1 MLGKGILAY
10 MDYRAPALTLEPPS
24 RLTFLNSTGGSA
36 SCSVIGNPRP
46 IVYWVT
52 SDGSRVSN
60 IPGLR
65 TILPNGTLFF
75 PPFPS
80 ERYRQDIHSAVY
92 RCVASNLVGKV
103 GSRDVSV
110 RAVVQ
115 QQYQVQVYDEFVI
128 RGNTAILRCQVPSYV
143 RDYVIVTT
151 WERQDGISIVS
162 NIATG
167 GRYSVLRNGELH
179 IRHTIMSD
187 FKSYRCATK
196 HLLSGEIQ
204 MSKTTGRLIITDPQ
218 GTHPPR
224 LSDTRVMVHVKQG
237 NPAEL
242 TCVAQAFPLPTYR
255 WYKKIKS
262 RLIPIEQ
269 RVGLLVASGSLY
281 FQQTNIRDSGIYICI
296 VNNSAGEK
304 RLESTLTVTAP
315 LKAEIQPKRIV
326 VDSDKSVTLTCN
338 VSGYPVEGITWLK
351 DQKPLMT
358 NGGKVRLV
366 SREVL
371 RINAV
376 GREDKGIYQCYARN
390 GEDSAQAATELA
402 LGETSPVFLDTF
414 IDRTTQPGPTVSLQC
429 VATGTPLPQIT
440 WTLDGYPVPDNDRV
454 RVGDYVSRSG
464 NVVSHV
470 NISSV
475 RVEDGG
481 HYVCTAANEVGDLR
495 HTGRL
500 NVYGPPHI
508 RTMTDISVVAGEN
521 MVVQCR
527 VAGYPISH
535 ITWEKDG
542 RRLPTNRRQQVFPNG
557 TLLVEDVQRAEDEGS
572 YSCMAQN
579 AEGATAEGGMKIH
592 VKEKPLIFPF
602 TFPPETQKE
611 GMKIRVV
618 CTVASGDPPFTI
630 TWLKDNERISMQ
642 EDVTITVLGEDFSSL
657 TIENATPKHNGRY
670 TCVVKNEAA
679 VVNYTATLTVHV
691 PARWRIQP
699 SDASVLVG
707 RSVTLDCQ
715 AEGYPQ
721 PQIRWEKAVGTTARD
736 YRPIS
741 TSYHYQIFENGSLT
755 IQDVARDDAGYY
767 LCQATN
773 GIGSELSSVISLSV
787 HESPRFET
795 KFQTQ
800 MVKKKEDVTMT
811 CSVTGDPPLTIS
823 WTRDKQALIIENDPR
838 FRLSDSKTSSGVQSE
853 LTVMS
858 VGRADSALY
867 TCIASND
874 YGQDDTNIQLI
885 VQEIPDPPRDIQV
898 EMTNSRDVK
907 ISWEPPFSGNSL
919 ITQYIIHLRE
929 NASHAENWLNETV
942 AGTETTTVL
951 SNLHPATVYELYLVA
966 ENAIGRSGLGQKV
979 IFQTEEEIPEG
990 PPSMVRAESTS
1001 SQSLRI
1007 SWEPPPKRLQ
1017 NGKIMGYYVG
1027 YKDSNKSDQYQY
1039 KTIEV
1044 KNDDNSPLVTE
1055 LKDLKKYSYYTIVV
1069 QAFNSK
1075 GAGPRSDP
1083 IVRMTFEDV
1092 PSLPPKQVECLPLSS
1107 QSIKVSWSPPPIS
1120 AIHGQLLGHKVVYR
1134 AIDDWLSIDDQEK
1147 VVQMPDDETVLKN
1160 LEKFTNYSISVLAYT
1175 GKGDGIISDQIFCR
1189 TIEDIPSPPEDIKAM
1204 PMLPDAILV
1213 SWLPPVRPNGLLQQ
1227 YTLYQR
1233 VTTGDSQD
1241 TKRHVISPFQLYY
1254 EALRLNRERRYEF
1267 WVTASTLV
1275 GESEATRVLSQTT
1288 SDTIPARIASFS
1300 RHLSIK
1306 RKATLNIP
1314 CKSVGIPTPEKIWTF
1329 RGQPIVERKRAR
1341 ILSNGSLQ
1349 ITDILDEDAG
1359 NYTCRV
1365 QNVYGADE
1373 IGFSLNVRVLP
1384 APAVLN
1390 VVGATTTSLQ
1400 LRWEHNSKYLSTK
1413 IKGYVLKFRREFGQV
1428 EEVKIL
1434 ARGNSYTL
1442 ENLQCGTKYFLYLA
1456 VLARGGEGEPSETV
1470 FGKTEGKPPIAPNK
1484 EIFIVQN
1491 STSFTLL
1498 LNSWDDGGCPIKSF
1512 VIRYK
1517 RLHTTE
1523 WKVASNNALP
1533 HQEKII
1539 IRDLAPGTW
1548 YGLRITAHN
1557 GAGSTMTEYEAATL
1571 TLDGGTVAPLVIQE
1585 RNDSNVWEDLN
1596 IIVPIVAA
1604 VVALSVVIGVAVCV
1618 CVKKRHGNDDYYD
1631 RRGLNPNTA
1640 PLMANQITKKNVENL
1655 NLRDTSVY
1663 QSCGPKS
1670 SLTSPP
1676 TGQDLSM
1683 TGDPNH
1689 QYDDDIA
1696 PYATFRLPGCDSDT
1710 ESSQGTVRELQTFGQ
1725 QYRRPNH
1732 DPAAQLLN
1740 HSNLETNIYQKVLEY
1755 QTYDGVSHHPSSCLE
1770 QDPVYKQYRKSRE
1783 LWTELEEVKGR
1794 KSRQDICKRLIC
1806 LVEPSQYSS
1815 EYERTLEDLTYSYQD
1830 LDMEEDLLAGHG
1842 EMSEAECDWDHAPHF
1857 R

>member
-1 MLGKGILAY
+1 
-10 MDYRAPALTLEPPS
+10 
-24 RLTFLNSTGGSA
+24 
-36 SCSVIGNPRP
+36 
-46 IVYWVT
+46 
-52 SDGSRVSN
+52 
-60 IPGLR
+60 
-65 TILPNGTLFF
+65 
-75 PPFPS
+75 
-80 ERYRQDIHSAVY
+80 
-92 RCVASNLVGKV
+92 
-103 GSRDVSV
+103 
-110 RAVVQ
+110 
-115 QQYQVQVYDEFVI
+115 
-128 RGNTAILRCQVPSYV
+128 
-143 RDYVIVTT
+143 
-151 WERQDGISIVS
+151 
-162 NIATG
+162 
-167 GRYSVLRNGELH
+167 
-179 IRHTIMSD
+179 
-187 FKSYRCATK
+187 
-196 HLLSGEIQ
+196 
-204 MSKTTGRLIITDPQ
+204 
-218 GTHPPR
+218 
-224 LSDTRVMVHVKQG
+224 
-237 NPAEL
+237 
-242 TCVAQAFPLPTYR
+242 
-255 WYKKIKS
+255 
-262 RLIPIEQ
+262 
-269 RVGLLVASGSLY
+269 
-281 FQQTNIRDSGIYICI
+281 
-296 VNNSAGEK
+296 
-304 RLESTLTVTAP
+304 
-315 LKAEIQPKRIV
+315 
-326 VDSDKSVTLTCN
+326 
-338 VSGYPVEGITWLK
+338 
-351 DQKPLMT
+351 
-358 NGGKVRLV
+358 
-366 SREVL
+366 
-371 RINAV
+371 
-376 GREDKGIYQCYARN
+376 
-390 GEDSAQAATELA
+390 
-402 LGETSPVFLDTF
+402 
-414 IDRTTQPGPTVSLQC
+414 
-429 VATGTPLPQIT
+429 
-440 WTLDGYPVPDNDRV
+440 
-454 RVGDYVSRSG
+454 
-464 NVVSHV
+464 
-470 NISSV
+470 
-475 RVEDGG
+475 
-481 HYVCTAANEVGDLR
+481 
-495 HTGRL
+495 
-500 NVYGPPHI
+500 
-508 RTMTDISVVAGEN
+508 
-521 MVVQCR
+521 
-527 VAGYPISH
+527 
-535 ITWEKDG
+535 
-542 RRLPTNRRQQVFPNG
+542 
-557 TLLVEDVQRAEDEGS
+557 
-572 YSCMAQN
+572 
-579 AEGATAEGGMKIH
+579 
-592 VKEKPLIFPF
+592 
-602 TFPPETQKE
+602 
-611 GMKIRVV
+611 
-618 CTVASGDPPFTI
+618 
-630 TWLKDNERISMQ
+630 
-642 EDVTITVLGEDFSSL
+642 
-657 TIENATPKHNGRY
+657 
-670 TCVVKNEAA
+670 
-679 VVNYTATLTVHV
+679 
-691 PARWRIQP
+691 
-699 SDASVLVG
+699 
-707 RSVTLDCQ
+707 
-715 AEGYPQ
+715 
-721 PQIRWEKAVGTTARD
+721 
-736 YRPIS
+736 
-741 TSYHYQIFENGSLT
+741 
-755 IQDVARDDAGYY
+755 
-767 LCQATN
+767 
-773 GIGSELSSVISLSV
+773 
-787 HESPRFET
+787 
-795 KFQTQ
+795 
-800 MVKKKEDVTMT
+800 
-811 CSVTGDPPLTIS
+811 
-823 WTRDKQALIIENDPR
+823 
-838 FRLSDSKTSSGVQSE
+838 
-853 LTVMS
+853 MS

-898 EMTNSRDVK
+898 VETSGRQVT
-907 ISWEPPFSGNSL
+907 IAWEPPFSGNSL

-929 NASHAENWLNETV
+929 NASHAENWINETV
-942 AGTETTTVL
+942 AGTETSTILNNL
-951 SNLHPATVYELYLVA
+951 SPATVYQLHLVA
-966 ENAIGRSGLGQKV
+966 ENAIGRSGFGQKV
-979 IFQTEEEIPEG
+979 IFQTEEEVPEG

-1007 SWEPPPKRLQ
+1007 SWEPPPRRLR
-1017 NGKIMGYYVG
+1017 NGHIKGYYVG
-1027 YKDSNKSDQYQY
+1027 YKESNTSESFQY
-1039 KTIEV
+1039 KTIDV
-1044 KNDDNSPLVTE
+1044 ATDDDSTVVCD

-1069 QAFNSK
+1069 QAFNK
-1075 GAGPRSDP
+1075 IGAGPRSDP

-1107 QSIKVSWSPPPIS
+1107 QSIKVTWSPPPMT

-1147 VVQMPDDETVLKN
+1147 IVQMPDGETDLKN
-1160 LEKFTNYSISVLAYT
+1160 LEKFANYSISVLAYT
-1175 GKGDGIISDQIFCR
+1175 GRGDGIISDPVFCR
-1189 TIEDIPSPPEDIKAM
+1189 TLEDIPSPPEDIKAM

-1213 SWLPPVRPNGLLQQ
+1213 SWLPPIRPNGLLQQ

-1267 WVTASTLV
+1267 WVTASTLA

-1329 RGQPIVERKRAR
+1329 RFV
-1341 ILSNGSLQ
+1341 S
-1349 ITDILDEDAG
+1349 
-1359 NYTCRV
+1359 
-1365 QNVYGADE
+1365 
-1373 IGFSLNVRVLP
+1373 VLP

-1434 ARGNSYTL
+1434 SRGNSYTL

-1470 FGKTEGKPPIAPNK
+1470 SGKTEGKPPVAPSK
-1484 EIFIVQN
+1484 EMFIVTN

-1533 HQEKII
+1533 HQEKIT

-1631 RRGLNPNTA
+1631 RRGLNPNAA
-1640 PLMANQITKKNVENL
+1640 PLMAGQIMKKNVENL

-1663 QSCGPKS
+1663 QSCGPKN

-1815 EYERTLEDLTYSYQD
+1815 EYERTLEDLAYSYQD